1 MKRFL
6 TIVGYGLGGILVALA
21 LSLGAFALAG
31 RQLGGPASPVEPALN
46 LSDSPT
52 PSWEPS
58 FEPTQTHTPK
68 PKPKPKPDPKPDAT
82 HTQSAPPSASTPTA
96 AAPSPTSGG
105 SGTSSGGDGSGGD
118 GSEDPP
124 GDD

>member
-6 TIVGYGLGGILVALA
+6 TIVGYGLGGILLALA

-46 LSDSPT
+46 LTDSPT

-58 FEPTQTHTPK
+58 FEPTQTHT